1 MKKLRLTKQ
10 QLEVYKKLS
19 PLARIFY
26 LAELKEKLRLKL
38 QLEDEEIELEWAD
51 DAEDSSYGDMVPD
64 ILREDEEEDE

>member
-26 LAELKEKLRLKL
+26 LAELKKKLRLKL
-38 QLEDEEIELEWAD
+38 QLEDEEIELEWTD

-64 ILREDEEEDE
+64 ILREDEEDE